1 MENSGQTAGARPQA
15 APPDRREA
23 YRTGALISLLRLH
36 WFIRFRWGIICAAF
50 AVLLAEHLMV
60 PGAQRPIQLIIV
72 LLVLAGANLAWTVVS
87 RSLFSKIEDS
97 EAFDEEGVIR
107 SALFFANMQVAF
119 DLLLLTVILR
129 YTGGVANP
137 MAVFYLFH
145 MAICSLVLRGWQA
158 IVQGVWAVFLYALM
172 GIGELGGWLTPH
184 YALLPTMGDLH
195 LHTLPEYVAAAIAI
209 VACGVFGMLYF
220 TLRIAGRLDERERQL
235 RQVLDAL
242 QRSQA
247 AITDLQQRR
256 SRFMQTAAHQLKTPL
271 AVIQTFAG
279 LIRDEVVQG
288 EAVRDTCK
296 KIMYRCQ
303 EGINQVTEL
312 LTLARLQQ
320 ADPAQRPGGS
330 SDVREVVEELCRRY
344 GPLAENKKI
353 ELRCIVSEGAD
364 LRAEVGLTDLTDCI
378 GNLIDNAIKYTFGP
392 GRVTVT
398 AARTASTDLSGR
410 ITLTDPPA
418 RPGEAGTRAPDDA
431 RLDDRY
437 VAVTVTDTGMGIDP
451 AVLAPREGA
460 QSTGSIFDAFR
471 RGNSALAAGIPGTGL
486 GLSIVLEVVEQAGG
500 RVHVRSQPGKG
511 SSFTVFLPAR
521 NPNRSAE
528 TLSVRNTRVSHV
540 VIEEDSD
547 AAPSDGGAAASG
559 GEVPTAETAAT
570 GSRGAD

>member
-1 MENSGQTAGARPQA
+1 MENPGQSVEAPRPA
-15 APPDRREA
+15 AASDRREA

-50 AVLLAEHLMV
+50 AVLLAEYFMV
-60 PGAQRPIQLIIV
+60 PGSQRPLQLIIV
-72 LLVLAGANLAWTVVS
+72 LLVLAGANVAWTVVS

-97 EAFDEEGVIR
+97 DTFDEAGIIR
-107 SALFFANMQVAF
+107 SALFFANVQVAF

-172 GIGELGGWLTPH
+172 SIGELGGWLTPH

-195 LHTLPEYVAAAIAI
+195 LHKLPEYVAAAIAI
-209 VACGVFGMLYF
+209 VSCGVFGMLYF

-242 QRSQA
+242 QRSQS

-296 KIMYRCQ
+296 KIMFRCQ

-320 ADPAQRPGGS
+320 ADPAKRTGGS

-353 ELRCIVSEGAD
+353 EIGCVVPESAD
-364 LRAEVGLTDLTDCI
+364 LRVEVGLTDLTDCI

-392 GRVTVT
+392 GRVTVSVAR
-398 AARTASTDLSGR
+398 AATTDLSGR

-418 RPGEAGTRAPDDA
+418 RPGAAGTNARGDA
-431 RLDDRY
+431 KLDDGF
-437 VAVTVTDTGMGIDP
+437 VAVTVTDTGMGIDA

-500 RVHVRSQPGKG
+500 RMHVRSQPGKG
-511 SSFTVFLPAR
+511 SSFTVFLPAH
-521 NPNRSAE
+521 NPNRPIG

-540 VIEEDSD
+540 VIDEDSQ
-547 AAPSDGGAAASG
+547 AVPASGGVVATAETGATATATGAAA
-559 GEVPTAETAAT
+559 V
-570 GSRGAD
+570 D